1 MGCLFPIFLQDYHIR
16 YRKAVP
22 PEVIRAVDIEVSI
35 NAFQVLPR
43 GERGSV
49 DRLIV
54 GPVNGKTGSLQILSA
69 LKAVWVKFLP
79 LF

>member
-1 MGCLFPIFLQDYHIR
+1 MGGLFPIFLQDYHVR
-16 YRKAVP
+16 HRKTMS
-22 PEVIRAVDIEVSI
+22 PEVIRAVDIEIGI
-35 NAFQVLPR
+35 NAFQVLSR

-54 GPVNGKTGSLQILSA
+54 RPVNRKPGSLQILAA
-69 LKAVWVKFLP
+69 LKVVWVKFLY